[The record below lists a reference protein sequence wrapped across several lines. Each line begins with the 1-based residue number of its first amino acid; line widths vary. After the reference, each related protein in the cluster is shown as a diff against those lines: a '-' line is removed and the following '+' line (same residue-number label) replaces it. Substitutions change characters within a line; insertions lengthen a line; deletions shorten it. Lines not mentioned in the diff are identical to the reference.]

1 MIDQSLLDYFTRI
14 DSREGIFLWMAMLI
28 AFLFG
33 FIIAYLLRS
42 GKVRRLK
49 KENAKLSEELQ
60 TAETQLTSAQEQ
72 LKERNAELQEE
83 SREKVDLMDRVSL
96 LERER
101 EEKLR
106 EVVALNQQLE
116 NLQANNRGLE
126 QQIEQLQQNSNA
138 QTESTPA
145 QGDAVNP
152 QAFANTGGTSAVE
165 FSAMQDRLS
174 TFESTLAQLQH
185 ENQQLRAGLRELKE
199 HKHTVAE
206 VTPAAE
212 TGPAEPEE
220 VHIETK
226 KTVLYDKI
234 IVPDREQDDLTKI
247 DGLGDFL
254 AKKLNSNGIFT
265 YAEIASWTP
274 DRIKDITALIG
285 YIPGRIEKDDWVGQ
299 AALLLQ
305 QQTEEDSAT
314 ERTMEAPSA
323 PVAERPKGIKEGDLK
338 IIEGIGPKIEKV
350 LKKAGINDWATLA
363 ATEPG
368 RLKEI
373 LEEAGDRFRMHNP
386 YTWPLQA
393 RLAAAARWE
402 EFKKYQDELK
412 GGKEQ

>member
-1 MIDQSLLDYFTRI
+1 MIDQSFLDYFTRI

-49 KENAKLSEELQ
+49 KENAKLSEDLQSAEL
-60 TAETQLTSAQEQ
+60 QLTSTQEQ

-96 LERER
+96 LEKER
-101 EEKLR
+101 QQKLQ
-106 EVVALNQQLE
+106 EIVILNQQIE
-116 NLQANNRGLE
+116 ELQSNNRVLE
-126 QQIEQLQQNSNA
+126 QQGNDDQHSDSPA
-138 QTESTPA
+138 VST
-145 QGDAVNP
+145 NTP
-152 QAFANTGGTSAVE
+152 QAFADTGSSAVE
-165 FSAMQDRLS
+165 ITALQDRLS
-174 TFESTLAQLQH
+174 TFESSLKQLQQ
-185 ENQQLRAGLRELKE
+185 ENQQLRTGLAELKD
-199 HKHTVAE
+199 HKHSAEEVLPVASTV
-206 VTPAAE
+206 
-212 TGPAEPEE
+212 PAEPEE
-220 VHIETK
+220 VQIESK

-247 DGLGDFL
+247 EGLGDFL
-254 AKKLNSNGIFT
+254 AKKLNGIGIFT

-274 DRIKDITALIG
+274 DRIKNITEQIG

-305 QQTEEDSAT
+305 QQTEGGTS
-314 ERTMEAPSA
+314 ERSVEAPSQ
-323 PVAERPKGIKEGDLK
+323 EKSEKMPKGVKAGDLK
-338 IIEGIGPKIEKV
+338 IVEGIGPKIEKV
-350 LKKAGINDWATLA
+350 LKKAGIDDWATLA
-363 ATEPG
+363 AAEPG

-393 RLAAAARWE
+393 RLAAAGRWE
-402 EFKKYQDELK
+402 EFKKYQEELK

>member
-14 DSREGIFLWMAMLI
+14 DSREGIFLWMSMLI

-49 KENAKLSEELQ
+49 KENTKLSEDLQ
-60 TAETQLTSAQEQ
+60 TAEAQLTSAQEQ

-83 SREKVDLMDRVSL
+83 SREKVDLMDRVGL
-96 LERER
+96 LEKER
-101 EEKLR
+101 EQKLR
-106 EVVALNQQLE
+106 EVVALNQQIE
-116 NLQANNRGLE
+116 NLQASNRA
-126 QQIEQLQQNSNA
+126 LQQEIDQA
-138 QTESTPA
+138 QDGAADGGSTSISSESSTP
-145 QGDAVNP
+145 QPFVD
-152 QAFANTGGTSAVE
+152 TGSSAVE
-165 FSAMQDRLS
+165 FTALQDRLS
-174 TFESTLAQLQH
+174 AFELTLAQLQQ
-185 ENQQLRAGLRELKE
+185 ENQQLRAGLSELKD
-199 HKHTVAE
+199 HKHSAE
-206 VTPAAE
+206 EVLPVVDA
-212 TGPAEPEE
+212 GPTEPEE
-220 VHIETK
+220 VHIESK

-247 DGLGDFL
+247 NGLGGFL

-265 YAEIASWTP
+265 YTEIASWTP
-274 DRIKDITALIG
+274 DRIKDITTLIG

-305 QQTEEDSAT
+305 QQTEGGSKERSIDPPAAT
-314 ERTMEAPSA
+314 T
-323 PVAERPKGIKEGDLK
+323 AEEKRPKGIKEGDLK
-338 IIEGIGPKIEKV
+338 IVEGIGPKIEKV
-350 LKKAGINDWATLA
+350 LKKAGIDDWATLA

-393 RLAAAARWE
+393 RLAAAGRWE
-402 EFKKYQDELK
+402 EFKKYQEELK

>member
-14 DSREGIFLWMAMLI
+14 DSREGIFLWMSMLI

-49 KENAKLSEELQ
+49 KENAKLSEDLQ
-60 TAETQLTSAQEQ
+60 TAETQLASVQEQ
-72 LKERNAELQEE
+72 LKERNVELQEE
-83 SREKVDLMDRVSL
+83 SREKVDLMDRVGL
-96 LERER
+96 LEKER
-101 EEKLR
+101 EQKLR
-106 EVVALNQQLE
+106 EVVALNQQIE
-116 NLQANNRGLE
+116 NLQANNRALQ
-126 QQIEQLQQNSNA
+126 QQIDQA
-138 QTESTPA
+138 QEGATDAGSSSTSTESSTP
-145 QGDAVNP
+145 QPFVD
-152 QAFANTGGTSAVE
+152 TGSSSVE
-165 FSAMQDRLS
+165 FTALQDRLS
-174 TFESTLAQLQH
+174 AFELTLAQLQQ
-185 ENQQLRAGLRELKE
+185 ENQQLRAGLTELKD
-199 HKHTVAE
+199 HKQSAE
-206 VTPAAE
+206 EVLPIVDA
-212 TGPAEPEE
+212 GPTEPEE
-220 VHIETK
+220 IHIESK

-247 DGLGDFL
+247 NGLGDFL

-274 DRIKDITALIG
+274 DRIKDITTLIG

-305 QQTEEDSAT
+305 QQTEGGSNERSIEPPAT
-314 ERTMEAPSA
+314 APT
-323 PVAERPKGIKEGDLK
+323 EKLPKGINEGDLK
-338 IIEGIGPKIEKV
+338 IVEGIGPKIEKV
-350 LKKAGINDWATLA
+350 LKKAGIDDWTTLA

-393 RLAAAARWE
+393 RLAAAGRWE
-402 EFKKYQDELK
+402 EFKKYQEELK